1 MNDPGGSAGL
11 RRLPAVDALR
21 GFALLG
27 ILVVNS
33 AQIMSPYEAEGVRDP
48 GAAPVDHVAT
58 WLVTALASSKF
69 YLLFSFLFG
78 YSFTLQVAAAERDG
92 GNVTARFLRRSLGL
106 VLLGLAHAVVLYSG
120 DILLTYGVLGLVL
133 LWARRIRPAT
143 AVKAAAWIY
152 GVFGVVLTGLGALAT
167 AVDDE
172 EPVPHQAIAQAVAA
186 YRGTAGTVVRENLD
200 RLPLALLGVL
210 LMAPGVLAA
219 FFLGLA
225 AGQRRM
231 LAPCGTDRSTL
242 VRVMAVGLAVGV
254 PGAVFFASAA
264 QGPLDDRWQL
274 LGIGVGMLTAPALS
288 AAYAC
293 ALLLLLDS
301 SPGDRVRRLFA
312 PAGRLALTN
321 YLGQSLIMMFL
332 ATAYGLSLYGDVGAA
347 TVLLLAG
354 TVYALQLAA
363 STAWTRRFRHGPAEW
378 LLRAVTLAGR
388 PGRARARSA
397 PEPVT

>member
-1 MNDPGGSAGL
+1 MNDPGPL
-11 RRLPAVDALR
+11 RLPAVDALR

-48 GAAPVDHVAT
+48 GAAPVDQVAA
-58 WLVTALASSKF
+58 WLVAAFASSKF

-78 YSFTLQVAAAERDG
+78 YSFTLQAAAAERDG
-92 GNVTARFLRRSLGL
+92 RGVTARFLRRSLGL
-106 VLLGLAHAVVLYSG
+106 VLLGLAHAVLLYTG

-152 GVFGVVLTGLGALAT
+152 GVFGAVLTGLGALAT

-172 EPVPHQAIAQAVAA
+172 EPVPQQAIAQAVAA
-186 YRGTAGTVVRENLD
+186 YRGSAGTVVRENLD

-225 AGQRRM
+225 AGRRRL
-231 LAPCGTDRSTL
+231 LAPGGTDRSRL
-242 VRVMAVGLAVGV
+242 VRGTVAGLAVGV

-264 QGPLDDRWQL
+264 QGPLGDRWQL

-293 ALLLLLDS
+293 VLLLLLDS
-301 SPGDRVRRLFA
+301 PRGERVRRLFA

-321 YLGQSLIMMFL
+321 YLGQSVIMTFL
-332 ATAYGLSLYGDVGAA
+332 ATAYGLSLYGHVGAA
-347 TVLLLAG
+347 GVLLLAAA
-354 TVYALQLAA
+354 VYALQLAL

-388 PGRARARSA
+388 PGRAGRRSA
-397 PEPVT
+397 PEPAA

>member
-1 MNDPGGSAGL
+1 MNDPGP

-48 GAAPVDHVAT
+48 QAAPVDQVAA
-58 WLVTALASSKF
+58 WLVTAFASSKF

-78 YSFTLQVAAAERDG
+78 YSFTLQAAAAERDG
-92 GNVTARFLRRSLGL
+92 RGVTARFLRRSLGL
-106 VLLGLAHAVVLYSG
+106 VLLGLAHAVLLYTG
-120 DILLTYGVLGLVL
+120 DILLTYGVLGVVL

-143 AVKAAAWIY
+143 AVQAAAWIY
-152 GVFGVVLTGLGALAT
+152 GVFGAVLTGLGALAT

-172 EPVPHQAIAQAVAA
+172 EPVPQQAVAQAVAA
-186 YRGTAGTVVRENLD
+186 YRGSAGTVVRENLD

-225 AGQRRM
+225 AGRRRL
-231 LAPCGTDRSTL
+231 LAPGGTDRSRL
-242 VRVMAVGLAVGV
+242 VRGTVAGLAVGV

-264 QGPLDDRWQL
+264 QGPLGDRWQL

-293 ALLLLLDS
+293 VLLLLLDS
-301 SPGDRVRRLFA
+301 PRGERVRRLFA

-321 YLGQSLIMMFL
+321 YLGQSLIMTFL

-347 TVLLLAG
+347 GVLLLAAA
-354 TVYALQLAA
+354 VYALQLAL

-388 PGRARARSA
+388 PGRAGARSA
-397 PEPVT
+397 PEPAA

>member
-1 MNDPGGSAGL
+1 MNDPGPP
-11 RRLPAVDALR
+11 RLPAVDALR

-48 GAAPVDHVAT
+48 GAAPVDQVAA
-58 WLVTALASSKF
+58 WLVTAFASSKF

-78 YSFTLQVAAAERDG
+78 YSFTLQAAAAERDG
-92 GNVTARFLRRSLGL
+92 RGVTARFLRRSLGL
-106 VLLGLAHAVVLYSG
+106 VLLGLAHAVLLYTG
-120 DILLTYGVLGLVL
+120 DILLTYGLLGLVL

-152 GVFGVVLTGLGALAT
+152 GVFGAVLTALGALAT
-167 AVDDE
+167 AIDDE
-172 EPVPHQAIAQAVAA
+172 EPVPQQAVAQAVAA
-186 YRGTAGTVVRENLD
+186 YRGSAGTVVRENLD

-225 AGQRRM
+225 AGRRRL
-231 LAPCGTDRSTL
+231 LAPGGTDRSRL
-242 VRVMAVGLAVGV
+242 VRGTVAGLAVGV

-264 QGPLDDRWQL
+264 QGPLGDRWQL

-293 ALLLLLDS
+293 VLLLLLDS
-301 SPGDRVRRLFA
+301 PRGERVRRLFA

-321 YLGQSLIMMFL
+321 YLGQSLIMTFL

-347 TVLLLAG
+347 GVLLLAAA
-354 TVYALQLAA
+354 VYALQLAL

-388 PGRARARSA
+388 PGRPGRRSA
-397 PEPVT
+397 PEPAA